1 MMTGKY
7 IFRGPC
13 RKIPNFSM
21 STMRCWSGWG
31 KKPAV
36 KNLYVMTAACGKS
49 ANPGYNLTGK
59 KITLFSHLAYMLEC

>member
-1 MMTGKY
+1 
-7 IFRGPC
+7 
-13 RKIPNFSM
+13 
-21 STMRCWSGWG
+21 MRCWSGWG